1 MKQKTKWVDVQL
13 INTKRQIA
21 RLKRLLAQDFLVFSE
36 KAKAKFKEELA
47 TLQELEKHLINQK
60 SKG

>member
-1 MKQKTKWVDVQL
+1 MKQKTNWVDIQL

-36 KAKAKFKEELA
+36 KAKEKFKEELT